1 MKMGIGRQAAL
12 GAAMA
17 VALLAG
23 PGVRADEGHGGHE
36 KHGGAPAATKAE
48 AQPAADTLTGEVL
61 DLACYMGHEA
71 KGGEHRAC
79 ATKCLLKG
87 VAPGLL
93 TADGAVYLLVEDHKY
108 EKVFKAISGLAAEQV
123 QVTGKKVTRG
133 GLQVV
138 IVTSVKKI

>member
-1 MKMGIGRQAAL
+1 MNRKRWMLVATGLMAGVLYAGEGHQHSAAAQAA
-12 GAAMA
+12 
-17 VALLAG
+17 
-23 PGVRADEGHGGHE
+23 
-36 KHGGAPAATKAE
+36 
-48 AQPAADTLTGEVL
+48 AADTLTGEVL

-93 TADGAVYLLVEDHKY
+93 TADGGVYLLVEDHKY
-108 EKVFKAISGLAAEQV
+108 EKVFQSIPRLAAEQV
-123 QVTGKKVTRG
+123 EVTGKKVMRG
-133 GLQVV
+133 GLQAV